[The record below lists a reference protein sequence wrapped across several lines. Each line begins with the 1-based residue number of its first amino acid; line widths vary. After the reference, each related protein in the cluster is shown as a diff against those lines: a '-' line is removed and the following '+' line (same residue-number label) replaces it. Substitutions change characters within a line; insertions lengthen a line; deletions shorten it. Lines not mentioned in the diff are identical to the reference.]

1 MASSPACI
9 LIVED
14 HCDTRTLLS
23 LLLRSAGYR
32 VVEAINYSEALSL
45 AQETDFDLCHLD
57 HKLSDGYGLDLREK
71 LREFNPVAPALFCT
85 GTAYTPD
92 QIEELRCNGDDYL
105 LKPAFPEPLT
115 NVVTNLLKK

>member
-1 MASSPACI
+1 MTSASACI
-9 LIVED
+9 LVVED
-14 HCDTRTLLS
+14 HCDIR
-23 LLLRSAGYR
+23 LLLTIMLRNAGYG
-32 VVEAINYSEALSL
+32 VVAVGSYAEALSL
-45 AQETDFDLCHLD
+45 AQETDFDLCLLD

-92 QIEELRCNGDDYL
+92 QIEELRRNGDDYL